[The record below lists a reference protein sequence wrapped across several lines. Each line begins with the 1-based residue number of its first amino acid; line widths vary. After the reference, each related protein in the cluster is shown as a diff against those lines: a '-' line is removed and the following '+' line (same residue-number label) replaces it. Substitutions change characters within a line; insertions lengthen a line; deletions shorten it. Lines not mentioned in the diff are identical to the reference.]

1 MHRDHRRSPYAKP
14 RVVGRRVSF
23 DIPLALFLSF
33 SDLSLAGAPDLSV
46 LSLLSPFDSC
56 PCRVGA
62 RGVRYKLQNW
72 FLTSPIVYRSDEAPR
87 PIAPQ
92 TADARRIVVCLCA
105 FLAFTPT
112 LLRSRYITVYAPPLV
127 GSAVVR
133 ICHILIPVSLC
144 SVSTGRAKEN
154 EAKILHTRI
163 WRRGTVTRPERRL
176 RGRDNRWYDGSTW
189 PDSPKHAA
197 FGECRIPTPCELS
210 ALQVQLRVRWRTFVD
225 KLGRVG
231 LRPSVLSLGTR
242 VGIAV
247 VGSI

>member
-1 MHRDHRRSPYAKP
+1 METHRGACWRQNTKHGTGHLERSPSRVARAMSPGGEPECIEITGDHRTKP
-14 RVVGRRVSF
+14 LVGRRVSF

-46 LSLLSPFDSC
+46 LSLLSPFDAC
-56 PCRVGA
+56 PCRDGA
-62 RGVRYKLQNW
+62 RGVRYELQNW

-154 EAKILHTRI
+154 EAKILHT
-163 WRRGTVTRPERRL
+163 G
-176 RGRDNRWYDGSTW
+176 
-189 PDSPKHAA
+189 
-197 FGECRIPTPCELS
+197 FGAGEL
-210 ALQVQLRVRWRTFVD
+210 
-225 KLGRVG
+225 
-231 LRPSVLSLGTR
+231 
-242 VGIAV
+242 
-247 VGSI
+247 